1 MKFWG
6 RVLKVAIVS
15 SVFVATV
22 PFGHVAAEA
31 GGGKKQCLQYKA
43 QEKGFFRKINLARKN
58 GGRVQLRL
66 DRQLTKVARKHTREM
81 TGANLLHHTTE
92 TNMRR
97 RITNWVLLG
106 ENVGV
111 GGTVDSLHVAFMNS
125 PSHRENVMHT
135 SFRHVGIGTRHAH
148 GRLWVTVVFEA
159 QSDPGTTLPMPN
171 C

>member
-1 MKFWG
+1 MKLLS
-6 RVLKVAIVS
+6 RTLKVAIIS

-22 PFGHVAAEA
+22 PLGHVSAEA
-31 GGGKKQCLQYKA
+31 GKRCLEYKSE
-43 QEKGFFRKINLARKN
+43 EKGFFRKINDARAK
-58 GGRVQLRL
+58 GGRTRLQL

-81 TGANLLHHTTE
+81 TAENLLHHTTE

-97 RITNWVLLG
+97 RVTNWVLLG

-111 GGTVDSLHVAFMNS
+111 GSTVDSLHVAFMNS
-125 PSHRENVMHT
+125 PSHRDNVMHT
-135 SFRHVGIGTRHAH
+135 SFRHVGVGTRHEH